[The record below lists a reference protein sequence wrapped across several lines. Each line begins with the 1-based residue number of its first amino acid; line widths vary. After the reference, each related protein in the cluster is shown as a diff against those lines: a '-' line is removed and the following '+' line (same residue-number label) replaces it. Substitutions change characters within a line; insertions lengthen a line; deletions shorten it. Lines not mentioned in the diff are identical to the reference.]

1 MPMLKGWVVAAGL
14 AALTGVASAAEPVKS
29 TLLLQSDRTNT
40 GAPITYPQTDVPEI
54 TTMIVEIAPGASTVR
69 HSHPYPTHGYVLEG
83 SLEVVAADGTRNR
96 YEAGDAFLETVGTVH
111 QGFNVGEGPLRIL
124 VTYIGVRGEANT
136 RPVE

>member
-1 MPMLKGWVVAAGL
+1 MLRGWILAAGM
-14 AALTGVASAAEPVKS
+14 AALAGAASAGEPVRS

-40 GAPITYPQTDVPEI
+40 GAPIAYPRTDAPEI

-83 SLEVVAADGTRNR
+83 SLEVVAEDGTRNR

-111 QGFNVGEGPLRIL
+111 QGFNLGQGPLRIL
-124 VTYIGVRGEANT
+124 VTYIGVMGEANT
-136 RPVE
+136 HPAE